1 MRAAL
6 GEAYVVTTAP
16 MTSQIGSGALP
27 VDRLPSYGLC
37 VRKDGLL
44 FFGDPETMT
53 LSQFAFRYMSA
64 SPMSITSWP
73 LGFLMSVSRR
83 HSLV

>member
-1 MRAAL
+1 MVRAAL

-16 MTSQIGSGALP
+16 MTSQIGSGARS

-44 FFGDPETMT
+44 FGDPETMT

-64 SPMSITSWP
+64 SPMSITSST
-73 LGFLMSVSRR
+73 LGFLMFVSRR